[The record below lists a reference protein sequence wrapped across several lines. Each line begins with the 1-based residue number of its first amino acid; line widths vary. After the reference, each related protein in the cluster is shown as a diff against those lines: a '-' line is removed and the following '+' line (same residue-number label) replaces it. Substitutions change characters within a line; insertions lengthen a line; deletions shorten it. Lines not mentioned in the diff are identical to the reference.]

1 MKGNAMKTPT
11 TDRWKYRR
19 NRKLP
24 NHQNNEVGWYALAA
38 AIVFDDGGAGAE
50 SIIAYRISCPHHA
63 GAGKYAC
70 DNAPWPIDTLK
81 VCGPCIQEWLMQE
94 AKE

>member
-1 MKGNAMKTPT
+1 MT
-11 TDRWKYRR
+11 
-19 NRKLP
+19 NRERLIK
-24 NHQNNEVGWYALAA
+24 ALEWLKDGEDP
-38 AIVFDDGGAGAE
+38 FDDGGAGAE